1 MKGISVIIPTLNRT
15 DFLIPTL
22 HDILRQQVNQPY
34 EIIVVDQTQDKDQQ
48 VITLADRHPLLHYYH
63 IDFFRGLPEAR
74 NYGAQKAQYD
84 VLVYI
89 DDDIECQPDFL
100 QRHWN
105 TFLEL
110 PDVAVVAGGITEKF
124 KSNPD
129 GKIGQFVSKTATP
142 LRSFHK
148 EGFLEVDHAGGG
160 NFSIRK
166 EFFFKVSGMD
176 ENLTKGAALYEETD
190 LCLRVKEA
198 GGKIWFNSAAH
209 VFHLAAD
216 TGGCRV
222 ADIDKYVYNLVR
234 NRSLIIMRHLKGLD
248 KVTAR
253 AELFRLVLAYTISYK
268 KLALIKS
275 FFTARKEGEQTGME
289 PIRMTVYER

>member
-1 MKGISVIIPTLNRT
+1 MTGISVIIPTLNRT

-34 EIIVVDQTQDKDQQ
+34 EIIVVDQSQDKDQQ

-100 QRHWN
+100 QQHWL
-105 TFLEL
+105 TFEKLT
-110 PDVAVVAGGITEKF
+110 DVVLVAGGITERFNNNKDTSVGYF
-124 KSNPD
+124 NY
-129 GKIGQFVSKTATP
+129 SKAEP
-142 LRSFHK
+142 LSGFHQS
-148 EGFLEVDHAGGG
+148 GYFEVDHAKGC
-160 NFSIRK
+160 NFAIK
-166 EFFFKVSGMD
+166 KDFFFKVSGMD

-222 ADIDKYVYNLVR
+222 SDIKKYIYNLVR
-234 NRSLIIMRHLKGLD
+234 NRSLIISRHLKGFD
-248 KVTAR
+248 KITAK
-253 AELFRLVLAYTISYK
+253 AELFRLVLAYAISYK
-268 KLALIKS
+268 KPALIKS
-275 FFTARKEGEQTGME
+275 FFTASKEGEQTGMK
-289 PIRMTVYER
+289 PIKMTVYER